1 MKFKTLKVESIEPR
15 LFYLFSILNLIPI
28 FLVKHYGALDAPLH
42 LYQSNVIAE
51 LWKSN
56 ELFEQ
61 FYRFNPIIVGNLTSQ
76 FILGFF
82 NFIFPA
88 WIAEKILLSILIL
101 GLAFSFRYLI
111 LGINK
116 KSSFISFLIFPFT
129 YSTFFHLAY
138 YNYVLGILVM
148 LIVFGYWVRVENNLT
163 VQKILVL
170 LLLFTLLFLTHIFV
184 YTFFV
189 GSFGLYLLFSLF
201 INLINKNKFTFR
213 IFFKKTASVFVAF
226 IPSLILLVIYGRSIS
241 GKVNVIR
248 LSFSTLINDL
258 ISIRPLIGYNFPI
271 ESNENIY
278 LFILLCFL
286 FLYVIINRI
295 LHYRRSITSIDNA
308 SLNRNW
314 LFNQTDFWLL
324 LTFVFLLFYFI
335 VPDKLTAGNISTR
348 LNILL
353 FTFLIIWLSLQRFSK
368 ITSAIALVIII
379 VYSINI
385 RVVQNKFLTGLDKD
399 IKEIKELKEYME
411 PNTVYYPF
419 NFNPNWLKV
428 HFLNY
433 VGIND
438 PYVSALLINCSGTFP
453 IIDTRRELPVVM
465 LGDTDL
471 GNFCN
476 LCSNWNKSHPKQ
488 IVDYVIIG
496 GTIFFTGS
504 DNFDDIKTVLDN
516 NYNLIYTSSG
526 KNVELYKIKNEFLNQ

>member
-88 WIAEKILLSILIL
+88 WIAEKILLSIFIL

-213 IFFKKTASVFVAF
+213 IFSKKRH
-226 IPSLILLVIYGRSIS
+226 LHLL
-241 GKVNVIR
+241 
-248 LSFSTLINDL
+248 
-258 ISIRPLIGYNFPI
+258 PLFQ
-271 ESNENIY
+271 
-278 LFILLCFL
+278 
-286 FLYVIINRI
+286 
-295 LHYRRSITSIDNA
+295 A
-308 SLNRNW
+308 
-314 LFNQTDFWLL
+314 
-324 LTFVFLLFYFI
+324 
-335 VPDKLTAGNISTR
+335 
-348 LNILL
+348 
-353 FTFLIIWLSLQRFSK
+353 
-368 ITSAIALVIII
+368 
-379 VYSINI
+379 
-385 RVVQNKFLTGLDKD
+385 
-399 IKEIKELKEYME
+399 
-411 PNTVYYPF
+411 
-419 NFNPNWLKV
+419 
-428 HFLNY
+428 
-433 VGIND
+433 
-438 PYVSALLINCSGTFP
+438 
-453 IIDTRRELPVVM
+453 
-465 LGDTDL
+465 
-471 GNFCN
+471 
-476 LCSNWNKSHPKQ
+476 
-488 IVDYVIIG
+488 
-496 GTIFFTGS
+496 
-504 DNFDDIKTVLDN
+504 
-516 NYNLIYTSSG
+516 
-526 KNVELYKIKNEFLNQ
+526 

>member
-1 MKFKTLKVESIEPR
+1 M
-15 LFYLFSILNLIPI
+15 
-28 FLVKHYGALDAPLH
+28 
-42 LYQSNVIAE
+42 
-51 LWKSN
+51 
-56 ELFEQ
+56 
-61 FYRFNPIIVGNLTSQ
+61 
-76 FILGFF
+76 
-82 NFIFPA
+82 
-88 WIAEKILLSILIL
+88 
-101 GLAFSFRYLI
+101 
-111 LGINK
+111 
-116 KSSFISFLIFPFT
+116 
-129 YSTFFHLAY
+129 
-138 YNYVLGILVM
+138 
-148 LIVFGYWVRVENNLT
+148 
-163 VQKILVL
+163 
-170 LLLFTLLFLTHIFV
+170 
-184 YTFFV
+184 
-189 GSFGLYLLFSLF
+189 
-201 INLINKNKFTFR
+201 
-213 IFFKKTASVFVAF
+213 
-226 IPSLILLVIYGRSIS
+226 IYGRSIS

-476 LCSNWNKSHPKQ
+476 LCSNWNKSHPNQ
-488 IVDYVIIG
+488 IVDYVIVG
-496 GTIFFTGS
+496 GTIFFSGS